1 MRGDKANPVSRGKL
15 CRKCSAAYNG
25 VLLDPDARLARP
37 LRRRGAKGQ
46 GRFEAI
52 SWEAAIG
59 EITERLQAIVAES
72 GGAAVLNTHY
82 TGTFAMIGYHFP
94 MRFFNR
100 LGATEVDPDTVCNK
114 AGHVALEYVYGT
126 SLDGFDPRTA
136 ADSACI
142 LVWGANPSASAPH
155 QHEYWLAEAACP
167 VVVVDPLRTATA
179 KQADLHL
186 QLRPGT
192 DAVLAFALLH
202 VLCRDG
208 LIDREFL
215 AAHSVGFDELESE
228 IARCEPDR
236 ATAVTGVPAGLV
248 EQAAHLYGAGPSLL
262 WIGQGLQR
270 QPTGGNVVRSVAM
283 LPAVTGSLGRPGGG
297 FLYLNG
303 IETRSLDSDYL
314 LGSTLAAAPPAP
326 ISQMDLA
333 SALEEADRFRAL
345 FCWNINI
352 AASNPEQRRLK
363 AAMQRE
369 SLFTVVVDL
378 FQTDTAD
385 LADIVLPASSFLEH
399 DDLVVSYFHH
409 SLGAQVKALEPPGE
423 ALPNSEI
430 FRRLAR
436 AMGYEEPELF
446 ESDEDVL
453 ARLLSD
459 AGIGITFEELA
470 RGGTLW
476 PEPQPRLQFA
486 DGRYPTPSGRIEIAS
501 ERAEADGFSR
511 IPLAQAD
518 SAAERRSPTPLVAGL
533 ELDAQR
539 QLRKRPRRQVPRRCP
554 GGHAQPERCSRSG
567 PSRRRRRP
575 PALRNRRAA
584 RSRLDERRR
593 AHLGGSRLQG
603 PLAQARTERQQRQRL
618 EPGAQVRHGRELG
631 RARHRGDGGA
641 GRRPS
646 DGAGARR
653 RVVIRRA
660 DGDGCGPPRA
670 AVRPLPFDEARTS
683 LVNKV
688 EPGERSLWAANAA
701 LCSE

>member
-1 MRGDKANPVSRGKL
+1 MATGAHAEIRTTCPRDCYDACGVVVLPRPGRRAIVRGDKADPVSRGKL

-511 IPLAQAD
+511 TPLAQAD
-518 SAAERRSPTPLVAGL
+518 APPSAGRLRLLSPASSWTLNDSYGNDPVARSHAGAQAVML
-533 ELDAQR
+533 NPSDA
-539 QLRKRPRRQVPRRCP
+539 
-554 GGHAQPERCSRSG
+554 
-567 PSRRRRRP
+567 
-575 PALRNRRAA
+575 AA
-584 RSRLDERRR
+584 RGLR
-593 AHLGGSRLQG
+593 
-603 PLAQARTERQQRQRL
+603 
-618 EPGAQVRHGRELG
+618 
-631 RARHRGDGGA
+631 
-641 GRRPS
+641 
-646 DGAGARR
+646 
-653 RVVIRRA
+653 
-660 DGDGCGPPRA
+660 DGDVALLRSETGELLAPVSTNADVPISVALVYKGHWPKLEQSGSNVNVLNPGHKSDMA
-670 AVRPLPFDEARTS
+670 ESSAVHGIEVT
-683 LVNKV
+683 V
-688 EPGERSLWAANAA
+688 EPADALPTAPAPAAG
-701 LCSE
+701 S